1 MKYNGEEYL
10 PIDYPGIR
18 KGVYFINDNGTSI
31 ISTLHHKVPRK
42 ITMSLDSDGYYKT
55 MLQHEFCDKSM
66 RVHVH
71 RLVMYVHK
79 ILPPKNMLDPTVD
92 HINGDKTNNSISNL
106 RWLERRDNSYLNT
119 TVGHNFKG
127 EGNGDCKITEEIAKL
142 IIQDLI
148 ENDSNPISIA
158 RKYNVSYNIMYSI
171 KQKASWTHLT
181 ENINFKIRRRNGEI
195 YRLHQY
201 VIPTIKYFTLTGA
214 EYDSSKF
221 ATPFGPK
228 SNSEYVF
235 SNTGATPFD

>member
-31 ISTLHHKVPRK
+31 ISTLHHKIPRK
-42 ITMSLDSDGYYKT
+42 LVIGLDRDGYCNT
-55 MLQHEFCDKSM
+55 MLQHEFCDKSI

-71 RLVMYVHK
+71 RLAMYAHG
-79 ILPPKNMLDPTVD
+79 ILPPQNMLDPTVD
-92 HINGDKTNNSISNL
+92 HIDRCKTNNKVSNL

-158 RKYNVSYNIMYSI
+158 RKYNVPYNIVHSI
-171 KQKASWTHLT
+171 KRKASWTHLT
-181 ENINFKIRRRNGEI
+181 ENINFKFRRRNSEI
-195 YRLHQY
+195 FVLKQY
-201 VIPTIKYFTLTGA
+201 VIPTIKYFTPTGA